1 MIEENYTSEDDSVCS
16 RDWKDRA
23 KEDNPPSNLG
33 GDVTRTLTEQII
45 ELMPEENHPHT
56 YSSENADIYDAYSR
70 GFNKCRTEMINK
82 IPEILSLIEK
92 KLMRGFDELEN
103 NDIDKSM
110 EQWKNYKFIRNN
122 IRDILK

>member
-1 MIEENYTSEDDSVCS
+1 MKS
-16 RDWKDRA
+16 
-23 KEDNPPSNLG
+23 
-33 GDVTRTLTEQII
+33 LTEQI
-45 ELMPEENHPHT
+45 EALMVEEWNDEMTPEEKEIVTKIFGEYITPEYLKERMYGYNI
-56 YSSENADIYDAYSR
+56 A
-70 GFNKCRTEMINK
+70 RTKMVK
-82 IPEILSLIEK
+82 VIPEILSLIEK